1 MFFDDFV
8 SNVKILTVLKL
19 SWKQS
24 NAIANPRNFHALSF
38 RTKANVRYTVNNNTI
53 SVHEGDILF
62 VPENLSY
69 HIQAEE
75 EELYVIHFELPEKK
89 QNSLEVFHIG
99 DFSKAKRLFSNCY
112 EIWNQKESGYYFK
125 TLSIFYRI
133 IEMMEISVLEKNTDK
148 TYQDLLPAVQYIH
161 AHFEDASLTVL
172 QLCKIVHMSDTWFR
186 KLFIKCYGT
195 TPIKYINNL
204 RINYAKELIES
215 GYYKIENIASLVG
228 FNDPKYFSIVFKQY
242 TGCSPSTYRD
252 SKI

>member
-1 MFFDDFV
+1 MFFEDFV
-8 SNVKILTVLKL
+8 CNVKILTVLKL

-24 NAIANPRNFHALSF
+24 NAIASPRNFHALSF
-38 RTKANVRYTVNNNTI
+38 RTKANVHYSVNNKNI

-69 HIQAEE
+69 HIHAGN

-89 QNSLEVFHIG
+89 QNYLEVFHIE
-99 DFSKAKRLFSNCY
+99 DFSKAQRLFSNCY
-112 EIWNQKESGYYFK
+112 EVWNQKEPGYYFK

-133 IEMMEISVLEKNTDK
+133 IEMMEVSVLEKSTDK
-148 TYQDLLPAVQYIH
+148 AYQTLSPALQYIH
-161 AHFEDASLTVL
+161 AHFEDASLNIL
-172 QLCKIVHMSDTWFR
+172 DLCKIVHMSDTWFR
-186 KLFIKCYGT
+186 KLFMKYYGT

-228 FNDPKYFSIVFKQY
+228 YNDPKYFSMVFKQY
-242 TGCSPSTYRD
+242 TGCTPSTYK
-252 SKI
+252 SPKM